1 MEDGFNSDDPNVRAA
16 KLIERLQQFEGAR
29 CPQLGRPV
37 TPQEGLMS
45 IALGHREEAMSIEA
59 LAQSL
64 GHPAAD
70 VWQQTLEY
78 IQSRPCYRQAWEWAE
93 KREGSNVVGPAAVP
107 SAVDRE
113 GSAPSAHEPAA
124 NQTWDAGN
132 MGCGE
137 LVMELR
143 MRLSVMKPGAI
154 LKVIAG
160 DPGAP
165 EDMPSW
171 CRLTGHKLVAMR
183 HPEYWIQRKE

>member
-1 MEDGFNSDDPNVRAA
+1 MDQGFNSDDPNVRAA
-16 KLIERLQQFEGAR
+16 KLIERLQQFAGTR
-29 CPQLGRPV
+29 CPQLGRLV

-45 IALGHREEAMSIEA
+45 IALGHRNEAMSIEA
-59 LAQSL
+59 LARSL
-64 GHPAAD
+64 GHPAAE

-78 IQSRPCYRQAWEWAE
+78 IQTRPCYRQAWEWAAQC
-93 KREGSNVVGPAAVP
+93 EGSNTTGPLAGVGANTAK
-107 SAVDRE
+107 SA
-113 GSAPSAHEPAA
+113 APSDDAPTASQAWDAA
-124 NQTWDAGN
+124 NI
-132 MGCGE
+132 GCGE

-143 MRLSVMKPGAI
+143 MRLGAMNPGQI
-154 LKVIAG
+154 LKVTAQ

>member
-1 MEDGFNSDDPNVRAA
+1 MEDGFNSDDPNVRAT

-45 IALGHREEAMSIEA
+45 IALGHRDKAMSIEA

-64 GHPAAD
+64 GQPAAD
-70 VWQQTLEY
+70 LWQQTLEY
-78 IQSRPCYRQAWEWAE
+78 IQSRPCYRQAWEWAAQ
-93 KREGSNVVGPAAVP
+93 REGSNVVGP
-107 SAVDRE
+107 SALSNATTHE
-113 GSAPSAHEPAA
+113 GVEPVANEPAPD
-124 NQTWDAGN
+124 QTWDAAD

-143 MRLSVMKPGAI
+143 MRLSVMKPGQI
-154 LKVIAG
+154 LRVIAR